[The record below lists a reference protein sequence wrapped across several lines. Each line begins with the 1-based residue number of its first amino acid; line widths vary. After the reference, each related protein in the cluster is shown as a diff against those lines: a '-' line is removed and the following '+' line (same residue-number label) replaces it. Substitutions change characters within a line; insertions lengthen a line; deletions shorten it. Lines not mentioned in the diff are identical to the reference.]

1 MLTNPLFL
9 WFSISLIFLGKR
21 LVESLNNKN
30 KKLRVYYAQ
39 SITGW
44 VIVSL
49 VYYILLYIQHNQ
61 N

>member
-44 VIVSL
+44 LIVSL